1 MKKRTEKV
9 LGLLMAATMVLGMT
23 GCGSGSG
30 EKEPDE
36 PQVSASIQEED
47 VLDEGASE
55 KESGSDITWTN
66 DDSVEITILMSG
78 DATPNEDN
86 LVLQE
91 LEKQTGTNINII
103 YVNGTDLAT
112 KLNTMIAGGDVPD
125 IFWSGLTDVE
135 DYKKAGMLADM
146 EAVLNAEA
154 PNVME
159 ETKDIIREMPANKD
173 GIYMIPNMGRSYST
187 NINIRTDWLGN
198 LGLDMP
204 TDLESFAEVMHAF
217 TYDDPDQNGVDDTFG
232 YSFSLSTLTA
242 ANSCCPNIF
251 GAFGI
256 AKRRDMVMED
266 GNVTTWVKHPH
277 FLEAMQYIKR
287 LIDDGVCEPDYVSIP
302 TMSMFEKFWNGT
314 SGCMEWECVGPT
326 NNWMPGRYTENPAPE
341 IGFTILEGPYGD
353 AGTAANYVSSTEGWV
368 VSADCK
374 NMEGVARIANYL
386 MTEEG
391 SNLLY
396 LGVEGVM
403 YNWVD
408 KEAGTIE
415 RLGEYADDAVHRA
428 NGGYCYWQLFSP
440 ASNALL
446 RTLNKQTREG
456 VQLAYDNPI
465 DWAYVEGIS
474 EVYAEYGADMDQI
487 INEMIAELLA
497 ADEADMQDIY
507 DSYIAEWESV
517 GGSDWETEVTALWN
531 AQNE

>member
-187 NINIRTDWLGN
+187 NINIRTDWL
-198 LGLDMP
+198 
-204 TDLESFAEVMHAF
+204 E
-217 TYDDPDQNGVDDTFG
+217 
-232 YSFSLSTLTA
+232 
-242 ANSCCPNIF
+242 
-251 GAFGI
+251 
-256 AKRRDMVMED
+256 
-266 GNVTTWVKHPH
+266 
-277 FLEAMQYIKR
+277 
-287 LIDDGVCEPDYVSIP
+287 
-302 TMSMFEKFWNGT
+302 
-314 SGCMEWECVGPT
+314 
-326 NNWMPGRYTENPAPE
+326 NW
-341 IGFTILEGPYGD
+341 D
-353 AGTAANYVSSTEGWV
+353 
-368 VSADCK
+368 
-374 NMEGVARIANYL
+374 
-386 MTEEG
+386 
-391 SNLLY
+391 
-396 LGVEGVM
+396 
-403 YNWVD
+403 
-408 KEAGTIE
+408 
-415 RLGEYADDAVHRA
+415 
-428 NGGYCYWQLFSP
+428 
-440 ASNALL
+440 
-446 RTLNKQTREG
+446 
-456 VQLAYDNPI
+456 
-465 DWAYVEGIS
+465 
-474 EVYAEYGADMDQI
+474 
-487 INEMIAELLA
+487 
-497 ADEADMQDIY
+497 
-507 DSYIAEWESV
+507 
-517 GGSDWETEVTALWN
+517 
-531 AQNE
+531 